1 MWGLT
6 GNMDQRLVSDGRA
19 LDVAYDAGEG
29 KPKRIAE
36 VVIDG
41 KYSHCAVSS
50 LDVVGVMDV
59 SVYRNTST

>member
-1 MWGLT
+1 MSVMWGLT

-36 VVIDG
+36 VIIEG
-41 KYSHCAVSS
+41 KYIERV
-50 LDVVGVMDV
+50 LYVQYVLQVLLM
-59 SVYRNTST
+59 

>member
-1 MWGLT
+1 MSVMWGLT

-41 KYSHCAVSS
+41 KYIQRVLYVH
-50 LDVVGVMDV
+50 LM
-59 SVYRNTST
+59 